1 MKTSACVQAIS
12 FYVPEKVETNADL
25 QQQFGGKISE
35 IVLKKVGVKKRHI
48 ATVGEPGSLLA
59 LKAAEKLFEEHSI
72 RPEEIDALIYCSPHH
87 DYITPSTSCVLQY
100 KLGLNR
106 SIATYDL
113 TFGCSGYVYALS
125 LARSITETFGFKKVL
140 LLTANIITKYINP
153 RDQASRIIFG
163 DAGSATLVV
172 AEENTEKGIKDFV
185 FGTDGS
191 GFEKIII
198 RHGADLK
205 AADEDSWKEKT
216 DEYGNVYSD
225 GNFFMDG
232 QAVLTFTMKN
242 IPLLIEDTL
251 RKNQLTKEDI
261 DLFVLHQANDFM
273 NEQVRK
279 IAGIEKE
286 KFYSHIEKYGNTVQA
301 TIPIALKAAMAEGKI
316 KSGSKVFVAGFGT
329 GFSWCATV
337 INF

>member
-1 MKTSACVQAIS
+1 MKTSACIQAIS
-12 FYVPEKVETNADL
+12 FYVPEKVETNEDL

-87 DYITPSTSCVLQY
+87 DYITPSTSGVLQY
-100 KLGLNR
+100 KLGL
-106 SIATYDL
+106 SKTIATYDL
-113 TFGCSGYVYALS
+113 TFACSGYIYSLS
-125 LARSITETFGFKKVL
+125 LARSIIEALGFKRVL
-140 LLTANIITKYINP
+140 VLTSNIISKYINP
-153 RDQASRIIFG
+153 KDQASRVIFG
-163 DAGSATLVV
+163 DAGSATLIV
-172 AEENTEKGIKDFV
+172 AEENIDKGIKDFV

-198 RHGADLK
+198 RHGADFK
-205 AADEDSWKEKT
+205 SVDEDSLKEKN

-225 GNFFMDG
+225 ANFYMDG
-232 QAVLTFTMKN
+232 PAILTFTMKT
-242 IPLLIEDTL
+242 IPQLIEDTL
-251 RKNQLTKEDI
+251 KKNQLTKDDI

-286 KFYSHIEKYGNTVQA
+286 KFYSHIENYGNTVQA

-329 GFSWCATV
+329 GLSWCATV